1 MVQIVRPSDPALA
14 RLLSLHPFVFLVDGR
29 FDGLSI
35 LQGEWRRELVVGDPS
50 CEVAGLVE
58 LIDNNP
64 LVCCDRASVP
74 GAVATLALVGL
85 GPLARAGLIL
95 EEPVVQVAGG
105 VDDGTV
111 SAFLGRE
118 GWDGGVAVS
127 VGDEDLK
134 GAVAAN
140 IVAVVP
146 TPGDWGEIDGL
157 YRESY
162 AHSFYVRESSEG
174 VWDAGTVIGRP
185 YACYRLSHTAGDGTS
200 LLTVQVMADRDG
212 KCGAAQVVHAMNV
225 MCGFEES
232 LGI

>member
-1 MVQIVRPSDPALA
+1 MVQIVRPSDPVLV
-14 RLLSLHPFVFLVDGR
+14 RLLSAHLGVTLVDGS

-35 LQGEWRRELVVGDPS
+35 LQGDWKRELVVGDPS

-58 LIDNNP
+58 LMDNNP

-74 GAVATLALVGL
+74 GAVATLALVAL

-95 EEPVVQVAGG
+95 EEPVMQVGG
-105 VDDGTV
+105 ADDDGTV
-111 SAFLGRE
+111 PGFLARE
-118 GWDGGVAVS
+118 GWGGGVAVS

-140 IVAVVP
+140 VVAMVP
-146 TPGDWGEIDGL
+146 TPGDWGEIDEL
-157 YRESY
+157 YRECY

-174 VWDAGTVIGRP
+174 VWDAGMVIGRP
-185 YACYRLSHTAGDGTS
+185 HACYRLSRTAGEGTS
-200 LLTVQVMADRDG
+200 LLTVQAMADRDG
-212 KCGAAQVVHAMNV
+212 KCGAAQMVHAMNV

-232 LGI
+232 LGL